1 MGWLSVWEK
10 APAAAPRGLRA
21 AGTPARDAMM
31 GRGESLPRRAGSTGA
46 GSATPFA
53 HTTAPAPGAAAAA
66 AASRD
71 ESERAGWVESSAC
84 LAAGLVV
91 TESTDLTGWL
101 LARRLQSPPGSIS
114 ALGR

>member
-46 GSATPFA
+46 GSATMLA
-53 HTTAPAPGAAAAA
+53 HTPAPAPGT

-101 LARRLQSPPGSIS
+101 LARRLQSPPGSMS
-114 ALGR
+114 APGR